1 MTYLK
6 TVLTLIITFSLFV
19 SCQEKSEK
27 KVEKHIVIKKDVDV
41 QKSEKMLEAFGA
53 DIVDYEIKDININD
67 DQFEVTASITNK
79 EGKKEEKTITL
90 AKEDF
95 VKAMN
100 SASNTT
106 INLSDEENT
115 FTWKSDD
122 GEEISPKKGM
132 FISDEGF
139 EKEISE
145 EIEKEHGQNIKNI
158 KTIDVQIENQDV
170 VIKADVILEDGKE
183 VQKTIKK
190 ELDENFGAEEKDV
203 KVQVIKIEGK

>member
-90 AKEDF
+90 AKEVF

-106 INLSDEENT
+106 INVSDEENT
-115 FTWKSDD
+115 FTWKSDE